1 MSHKILAIIAEP
13 TTVPACLEA
22 AEAAASRLTNAT
34 VEALHVMVDP
44 QSIISADEE
53 VAFQQLRERFE
64 GTAKER
70 AEHTREAFDR
80 WVGAHPEA
88 KVKPEWKEMIGGEE
102 DNVAD
107 EACRFD
113 VLTLALPTNL
123 DASDALHAA
132 FFRCAKPMFVVPA
145 RWSPKNDRFA
155 DRVVVAWNDTAQC
168 KRALDGVIPWLRDAR
183 SVSILTINGS
193 EGVSRSAEDVLRRND
208 IPFTVHSCSR
218 SPDVSLGDQIIEKAH
233 EMGADLL
240 VMGAYR
246 HGQFIE
252 WIMGGT
258 TRHVLAAA
266 DLPLFMA
273 H

>member
-1 MSHKILAIIAEP
+1 MSIGILAIIAEP

-22 AEAAASRLTNAT
+22 AEAAASRLANAT

-64 GTAKER
+64 GTAQER
-70 AEHTREAFDR
+70 ADRTREAFDR
-80 WVGAHPEA
+80 WIGAHPEA
-88 KVKPEWKEMIGGEE
+88 KVEPTWKEMIGGEE

-113 VLTLALPTNL
+113 ILALALPTNL

-145 RWSPKNDRFA
+145 HWAPDKGFA
-155 DRVVVAWNDTAQC
+155 EHVVIAWNDTAQC
-168 KRALDGVIPWLRDAR
+168 KRALDGALPWLRSAKT
-183 SVSILTINGS
+183 VTILTIN
-193 EGVSRSAEDVLRRND
+193 EREDVARSAEDVLRRND
-208 IPFTVHSCSR
+208 IPYKVHSCARNEAS
-218 SPDVSLGDQIIEKAH
+218 SLGDQIVEKAH
-233 EMGADLL
+233 EIGADLL

-246 HGQFIE
+246 HNQFVE